1 MKQNKRSI
9 CQQYFLKFLM
19 LERFNTYRLPN
30 SDPVLGLDLRMNYDR
45 DVNMKIY
52 FKTVNCN
59 FLVISRCFN
68 IPESVE

>member
-1 MKQNKRSI
+1 
-9 CQQYFLKFLM
+9 M